1 MPKAAV
7 RIPLP
12 TPEEARAAYV
22 PEVVVDA
29 AERRIAEG
37 LARLDE
43 QQASLDQSQLGP
55 TPATNEMPTGIPAE
69 GDYTVSVT
77 SDGQSETVTITVT
90 GTNTPIVTASNR
102 DAILTWAQAQAMKLW
117 QDRVARAWMASST
130 ATTSAATINLGN
142 SWRITSSSTTGWYD
156 IQDQCTAAANAA
168 WYSTGWQDCDHET
181 TRLYG
186 RVRETRAQAAAR
198 ARETPEQIAERAA
211 KAELARQAYEREA
224 AQRKIFTDT
233 AKARA
238 RRLLFSMLT
247 PDQQKELDEKNHFH
261 LTVYSKD
268 GTMKVYRIEHGY
280 AGNVKLLGPDG
291 QPVKRYCIHA
301 DSRLPYEDQM
311 LAQKLLLETNEEHF
325 LKTANMTQLRAA

>member
-43 QQASLDQSQLGP
+43 QQASLEQSQLGP
-55 TPATNEMPTGIPAE
+55 TPATNDTPTGIPAD

-77 SDGQSETVTITVT
+77 SDGVSETVTITVT
-90 GTNTPIVTASNR
+90 GTSVPVVTASNR
-102 DAILTWAQAQAMKLW
+102 DTILTWAQAQAMKLW
-117 QDRVARAWMASST
+117 QDRVARAWMSSTSATTIELGPTWRISNSST
-130 ATTSAATINLGN
+130 A
-142 SWRITSSSTTGWYD
+142 STTGWLQIED
-156 IQDQCTAAANAA
+156 RCTAAANAA

-181 TRLYG
+181 IRRYG
-186 RVRETRAQAAAR
+186 RVRETPQQA
-198 ARETPEQIAERAA
+198 AERAA
-211 KAELARQAYEREA
+211 KEELARQQREIEA
-224 AQRKIFTDT
+224 AQRKVFTDT

>member
-1 MPKAAV
+1 MPTAAV

-12 TPEEARAAYV
+12 APELAAASFA
-22 PEVVVDA
+22 PEVVQDD
-29 AERRIAEG
+29 AERRIAAG

-43 QQASLDQSQLGP
+43 QRASLEQSQLGP
-55 TPATNEMPTGIPAE
+55 SPATNQSPTSGIPAD

-77 SDGQSETVTITVT
+77 SDGMSEIVTITVT
-90 GTNTPIVTASNR
+90 GTNTPVVTASNR
-102 DAILTWAQAQAMKLW
+102 DNILTWAQAQAMKLW
-117 QDRVARAWMASST
+117 QDRVARAWMSSASS
-130 ATTSAATINLGN
+130 TTSAATINLGN
-142 SWRITSSSTTGWYD
+142 SWRITSSATTGWYD
-156 IQDQCTAAANAA
+156 LEDRCTAAANTA
-168 WYSTGWQDCDHET
+168 WYSTGWQDCDHAT
-181 TRLYG
+181 IRKHG
-186 RVRETRAQAAAR
+186 RVRETPQQA
-198 ARETPEQIAERAA
+198 AERAA
-211 KAELARQAYEREA
+211 KEELARQAREIEA
-224 AQRKIFTDT
+224 AKVKVFTDT

-238 RRLLFSMLT
+238 RRLLISMLN

-280 AGNVKLLGPDG
+280 AGNVKLLGLDG